1 MGFQFHQ
8 GYYIATYIK
17 PCNANDPELNKCF
30 AEHAKEAVPF
40 LVKGDKKYNVHAL
53 DPLFLERVDLRPNN
67 QIILKLQKVKILGL
81 GGLKIKEAN
90 VDLKK
95 RHIKLT
101 MSVSKLDV
109 FAQYNM
115 SGQIRVIPIHG
126 QGPMEIKFTDAN
138 LVYAFD
144 YNLEVRKDSK
154 TYLGDIKP
162 SIDFQVKSAHFLFGN
177 LFDGNKQ
184 ISDSTHEVLNKNWQD
199 VMNIFGDP
207 IAECIQEIATTLIK
221 ALLYPVSFDK
231 IFSTN

>member
-126 QGPMEIKFTDAN
+126 QGPMEIKF
-138 LVYAFD
+138 
-144 YNLEVRKDSK
+144 
-154 TYLGDIKP
+154 
-162 SIDFQVKSAHFLFGN
+162 
-177 LFDGNKQ
+177 
-184 ISDSTHEVLNKNWQD
+184 SDSTHEVLNKNWQD